1 MKKHGYFA
9 LFIRLSFS
17 FVFLSCFLAILTFFC
32 TNDKVAIRLLA
43 KDLEIFRIALSSLEI
58 GFDWT
63 FLTGIKIGFK
73 IRLEFL
79 EIL

>member
-1 MKKHGYFA
+1 MAILHYSFNF
-9 LFIRLSFS
+9 LFLLFS
-17 FVFLSCFLAILTFFC
+17 SHAFWQFLTFFC
-32 TNDKVAIRLLA
+32 TNDKVAIRLSA